1 MDRNNVR
8 SLVPARLR
16 HVEKLARETFD
27 MPLAKHGLIG
37 QHQFI
42 DNTNYFIIPKASG
55 LELLWFYDLVD
66 QTPRAVLEAGI
77 DGKSFS
83 RLTWM
88 SGKGWNYSMMGAENE
103 RHISKRGEEL
113 LRAINLLLATD
124 MTVGVEYPI
133 KEDRLAEIVE
143 FHAQAFL
150 IAKGP
155 R

>member
-1 MDRNNVR
+1 
-8 SLVPARLR
+8 
-16 HVEKLARETFD
+16 
-27 MPLAKHGLIG
+27 MPLAKHGLIS

-42 DNTNYFIIPKASG
+42 DNTNYFIVPASGG
-55 LELLWFYDLVD
+55 LELLWYYDMLE
-66 QTPRAVLEAGI
+66 QTPRAVLELAV
-77 DGKSFS
+77 DKDNDAERSCS

-103 RHISKRGEEL
+103 RHISRRGEEL
-113 LRAINLLLATD
+113 LRAINLLLAAD
-124 MTVGVEYPI
+124 FTVGREYEVDESRVP
-133 KEDRLAEIVE
+133 EIVE